1 MNYWKEIWIKRAADN
16 EILRNGKEEDILLE
30 LKRSNGYDVFGG
42 GILFEDWMNWYR
54 RIKQNLFEGADAAG
68 SVYEVGCGSG
78 ANLYYFERDGMIS
91 GGLDYSE
98 GLVQSAKTILKSNDL
113 TCDEAIHLSAETMYD
128 AVFSNGVFSY
138 FADEEYAA
146 EVMDRMYRKARY
158 GIGFLDI
165 LDKQR
170 EEDFIAYRKKN
181 IEDYEER
188 YKNCPKLFYTK
199 QFFLDFASSHK
210 ADIKFTYSDLKG
222 YWNNEYNFNCY
233 VYKRREG

>member
-128 AVFSNGVFSY
+128 AVFSY